1 MKIKM
6 DYKWVALSVTT
17 VGVFMSFLDM
27 SIVVVGL
34 PTILQDLHASIV
46 HGIWIITGYTLM
58 TTILLV
64 LLGRLAD
71 LYGRVR
77 LYNVGFAI
85 FTVGSLLCAL
95 SRNGEQLVIFRFFQ
109 GAGAALL
116 MANSAAIITDAFPAK
131 ELGMGLGT
139 NMMASNLGAIAGY
152 TLSVVMITYLG
163 WRSIFLV
170 NIPIGIFGTIW
181 GYLRLKEIRVK
192 PVGEKFDY
200 AGSILYCLGLLTIL
214 LALTIGDP
222 TSGRNISILVGGLI
236 IFATAIFIELKQKYP
251 TLDLTLF
258 KIRLFAAGNIASL
271 LNSLSFSCGPFL
283 RSLYL
288 QLILGYSA
296 LKTGVLLI
304 PMEIVIFFISP
315 ISGRL
320 ADKYGSRVLSTVGL
334 VSNAAA
340 LIWFS
345 TLTEKSSYGA
355 VLISLLLFGAG
366 RALFMPPNTSSIM
379 GSVPAEKRGVANGIR
394 MTLLQTGNVLSVP
407 FSLLLMTLVMPYD
420 KLSLIVSSSQLSN
433 SGEFSLFLKAINHA
447 CLILGIITAF
457 AIIPSLLRGPR
468 EKAAVTEPKS

>member
-152 TLSVVMITYLG
+152 TLSGVMITYFG

-200 AGSILYCLGLLTIL
+200 AGSILYCIGLLTIL

-222 TSGRNISILVGGLI
+222 TSGRNITILVGGLI

-320 ADKYGSRVLSTVGL
+320 ADRYGSRVLSTVGL

-433 SGEFSLFLKAINHA
+433 SGDFPLFLKAINYA

-468 EKAAVTEPKS
+468 EKAAVTEPKN